1 MNYGIIEQMQFHLVY
16 YRVVLLRE
24 MRVISETWVE
34 KSVEFN
40 RVRCGNRENVFRI
53 ATREGLFLP
62 FLLRLSENKW
72 YA

>member
-1 MNYGIIEQMQFHLVY
+1 MNYGIIEQMQFHRVY

-24 MRVISETWVE
+24 RRVISETWVE

-40 RVRCGNRENVFRI
+40 RVRCGNRENVSRI